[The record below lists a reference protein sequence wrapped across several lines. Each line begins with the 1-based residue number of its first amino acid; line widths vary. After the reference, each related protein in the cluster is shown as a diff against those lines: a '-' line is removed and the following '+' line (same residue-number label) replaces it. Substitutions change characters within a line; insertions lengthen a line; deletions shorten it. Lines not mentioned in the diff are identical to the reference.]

1 MTIYSSSNDWAILR
15 FDIMVASLLHRRDWD
30 YIALMESPLH
40 RWHVQAGA
48 KLADFGGW
56 DMPIE
61 YPKVNYLETGEI
73 PGGTLAEHAAVR
85 NNVGLFD
92 VSHLG
97 KISITGAGAR
107 DFLNSV
113 VTNDLD
119 RVAPGGAQYSLLCD
133 DRGGTIDD
141 LIVYVKELDDLFLIP
156 NAANC
161 QEVFNTVS
169 ALAPSGI
176 TVANVHTQ
184 FAVFALQ
191 GPRSGELLDFLGI
204 SHDLEYMAFS
214 TVKLPDIGETIIC
227 RTGYTGEFGFELLP
241 SWSGAM
247 PLWNRLLDGIRRFD
261 GRVAG
266 LAARD
271 TLRTEM
277 GYPLHGHELSL
288 SISPLQGGATWAV
301 ALSKEKFAGREALIR
316 EKSEGVKRIS
326 RAILISDRGIPRTG
340 MSVENSAGRRIGEVT
355 SGTFSP
361 TLRCGIALAL
371 LEPGVVV
378 GDEVKIDIRG
388 RKSSGRIVKLPFVPS
403 HVR

>member
-1 MTIYSSSNDWAILR
+1 M
-15 FDIMVASLLHRRDWD
+15 
-30 YIALMESPLH
+30 
-40 RWHVQAGA
+40 
-48 KLADFGGW
+48 ADFGGW

-61 YPKVNYLETGEI
+61 YPKVNYLEAEESA
-73 PGGTLAEHAAVR
+73 GGTLAEHGAVR
-85 NNVGLFD
+85 SNVGLFD

-97 KISITGAGAR
+97 KISIKGSGAT
-107 DFLNSV
+107 DFLNTIL
-113 VTNDLD
+113 TNDLN
-119 RVAPGGAQYSLLCD
+119 RVEPGRAQYNLLCD

-141 LIVYVKELDDLFLIP
+141 LIVYVKSLDDLFLIP

-161 QEVFNTVS
+161 QEVFTTIS
-169 ALAPSGI
+169 ALAPAGI
-176 TVANVHTQ
+176 TVTNVHTEY
-184 FAVFALQ
+184 AVLALQ

-204 SHDLEYMAFS
+204 EHELEYMAFS
-214 TVKLPDIGETIIC
+214 TISLPDIGETIIC
-227 RTGYTGEFGFELLP
+227 RTGYTGELGFELLP
-241 SWSGAM
+241 PWSGAET
-247 PLWNRLLDGIRRFD
+247 LWKTLLRGISKFD

-288 SISPLQGGATWAV
+288 SISPLQAGASWAV
-301 ALSKEKFAGREALIR
+301 ALTKERFRGREALLQ

-326 RAILISDRGIPRTG
+326 RAILISDRGIPRAG
-340 MSVENSAGRRIGEVT
+340 MAVTNSLGETIGEVT

-361 TLRCGIALAL
+361 TLKSGIALAL
-371 LEPGVVV
+371 LAPSISV
-378 GDEVKIDIRG
+378 GDEVTIDIRG